1 MILTCYLLAGLLV
14 LFLICAD
21 QTNAWGIVTN
31 CRSANI
37 AAGFIVVLGWPLIVT
52 VEVLSLIYE
61 LRRLKQ

>member
-1 MILTCYLLAGLLV
+1 M
-14 LFLICAD
+14 F
-21 QTNAWGIVTN
+21 
-31 CRSANI
+31 ANI